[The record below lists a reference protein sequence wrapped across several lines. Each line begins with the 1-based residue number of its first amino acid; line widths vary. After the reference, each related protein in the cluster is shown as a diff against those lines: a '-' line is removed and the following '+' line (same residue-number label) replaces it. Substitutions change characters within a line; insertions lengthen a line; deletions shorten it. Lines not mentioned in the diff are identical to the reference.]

1 MVPHGPV
8 DCFNGAATLSLR
20 KWENRAPT
28 NRSQNTCFNGAA
40 TLSLR
45 KPGTA
50 GRYAGLAQTASMGPQ
65 LYRCGNA
72 KPGVLLLRLLVASM
86 GPQLYRCGNA
96 SQLQPEPGRA
106 CALQWGRNFIVAET
120 APPLQSCSPP
130 WQRFNGAATL
140 SLRKQSGPSDALQ
153 LRIRLNGA
161 ATLSLR
167 KRRPAA

>member
-1 MVPHGPV
+1 
-8 DCFNGAATLSLR
+8 
-20 KWENRAPT
+20 
-28 NRSQNTCFNGAA
+28 
-40 TLSLR
+40 
-45 KPGTA
+45 
-50 GRYAGLAQTASMGPQ
+50 MGPQ
-65 LYRCGNA
+65 LYRCGND
-72 KPGVLLLRLLVASM
+72 GRRHEGDHRLDASM

-167 KRRPAA
+167 KLANAVVSMTSHVKLQWGRNFIVAETSPGDESGYSRYSLQWGRNFIVAETSSRRGNA